1 MVLASKKKFF
11 IIAGLTILPLVM
23 AEVALISSRASI
35 KPTIASAYHFDLD
48 ENNSP
53 ELTDG
58 EGTWTEERRNVTWE
72 YHNASDNPNGHIT
85 LNHQGYFGVSSTT
98 INGLTGVEN
107 VTATFSGGENSEL
120 WLLKSADGSDWHETV
135 KLTSGNTIIECVGW
149 RYVRFYYHDGNATAT
164 PLNISSVSIGYS
176 CEGTSFSEDI
186 DCAKLENVKNPS
198 STLTA
203 STETEEISP
212 LGNSTQALRFVKDAG
227 AGSTQTDLLLDQTYT
242 LGQIAS
248 RKVEFDLYHKGN
260 NHRPSVQLLYIDP
273 ADPTKVTTVGASIQR
288 ENGKDQYMIY
298 GTDDENW
305 SHIEVYVNVL
315 AHTICLN
322 RDKPRNKN
330 AKINAIRMNVGN
342 CILDNVRIG
351 SNHTEKVGYFN
362 NGFSFKV
369 GEDYWIKICWVGELH
384 SVTMTFTG
392 DGVAHQCTEPNGYF
406 YVHGDSTGTIVVKIT
421 IVAGYDR
428 HILHYTS
435 KTLTITES

>member
-1 MVLASKKKFF
+1 
-11 IIAGLTILPLVM
+11 
-23 AEVALISSRASI
+23 
-35 KPTIASAYHFDLD
+35 
-48 ENNSP
+48 
-53 ELTDG
+53 
-58 EGTWTEERRNVTWE
+58 
-72 YHNASDNPNGHIT
+72 
-85 LNHQGYFGVSSTT
+85 
-98 INGLTGVEN
+98 
-107 VTATFSGGENSEL
+107 
-120 WLLKSADGSDWHETV
+120 
-135 KLTSGNTIIECVGW
+135 
-149 RYVRFYYHDGNATAT
+149 
-164 PLNISSVSIGYS
+164 
-176 CEGTSFSEDI
+176 
-186 DCAKLENVKNPS
+186 
-198 STLTA
+198 
-203 STETEEISP
+203 
-212 LGNSTQALRFVKDAG
+212 LRFAKTG
-227 AGSTQTDLLLDQTYT
+227 GSSQSDIMLDQTYT

-260 NHRPSVQLLYIDP
+260 NHRPSVQFLYIDP

-315 AHTICLN
+315 AHTICLD

-369 GEDYWIKICWVGELH
+369 GEDYWIKTCWVGELH

-392 DGVAHQCTEPNGYF
+392 DGTAHQCTEPNGYF
-406 YVHGDSTGTIVVKIT
+406 YVHGDSAGTIVVNIT